1 MGEVFRVDR
10 ATTIAALIFVVAAAL
25 VATAVADD
33 EDQPEK
39 QPVGETTFAD
49 EVEVTVANLDVFV
62 RDREGRPVEGL
73 TAADFRI
80 LQDGIEMGVSNFAA
94 FSPETREAGS
104 GAGET
109 GAASPMT
116 ATALSRSEPAYVV
129 LHIDNENL
137 HAIDRKR
144 VLTQVRDFVEETLV
158 SGVQMMVVSSRRS
171 LEIRQPF
178 TDDSNAVI
186 GALHHVGNESG
197 ARVAR
202 DRERRRIYAGMERW
216 ARDAQR
222 TFITDF
228 LNTIDSQVFMAQV
241 QGQIWSYTEEESGVL
256 KDSLANMRE
265 VVRLVTGLEGR
276 RSIVYVSNGL
286 PMTPGLG
293 LIHEY
298 AKVFWD
304 NSIYARIAQKDYAQ
318 EFRALADAANREG
331 VSLYT
336 IDATGLM
343 PLEGF
348 EAGDR
353 YVPEASASWVTTANL
368 QESLNYMAD
377 STGGLAVLNTN
388 DVTAG
393 LQLIRDDLFSYYS
406 IGFSN
411 TSSGKDTVHQTKVEL
426 PHHPDYSIRYRKW
439 FVDKSLDTRVR
450 ERVLQTLVRDLEHNP
465 LDLRLTLGD
474 PAPVTSKR
482 WQVPIRMSIP
492 INSLALEVESG
503 DLVSQIEL
511 FFCVRDAEGQG
522 SPTQRREY
530 EIRVPAAQFEP
541 DRVQR
546 YGILVQMLFK
556 EQRHTV
562 AVGLVDRVNHQTSYA
577 RTVVDIP

>member
-1 MGEVFRVDR
+1 MDG
-10 ATTIAALIFVVAAAL
+10 ATKIAGLIFIVAAAL

-33 EDQPEK
+33 EDQPKK
-39 QPVGETTFAD
+39 QPVGETTFAN

-80 LQDGIEMGVSNFAA
+80 LQDGVEMEISNFAA
-94 FSPETREAGS
+94 LSPETGEAGS

-109 GAASPMT
+109 GATSPT
-116 ATALSRSEPAYVV
+116 AATALSRSEPAYVV

-144 VLTQVRDFVEETLV
+144 VLTQVRSFVEETLV

-186 GALHHVGNESG
+186 GALHRVGNESG

-202 DRERRRIYAGMERW
+202 DRERRMIYAQMERW

-222 TFITDF
+222 SDF
-228 LNTIDSQVFMAQV
+228 TELLNTIEARVFMTQV

-256 KDSLANMRE
+256 QDSLANMHE

-293 LIHEY
+293 LMHEY

-304 NSIYARIAQKDYAQ
+304 NSIYARIAQKDYTQ

-353 YVPEASASWVTTANL
+353 YVPEAAASWVTRANL

-393 LQLIRDDLFSYYS
+393 LQLIREDLFSYYS
-406 IGFSN
+406 IGFSI
-411 TSSGKDTVHQTKVEL
+411 TSNGKDTVHQTKVEL
-426 PHHPDYSIRYRKW
+426 PHHPDYGIRYRKW
-439 FVDKSLDTRVR
+439 FVDKSLDTRIR

-474 PAPVTSKR
+474 PAPVTGKR
-482 WQVPIRMSIP
+482 WEVPIRLSIP

-546 YGILVQMLFK
+546 YGIVVQMLFK

-577 RTVVDIP
+577 RTVVNIP

>member
-1 MGEVFRVDR
+1 VDKVFRVDS
-10 ATTIAALIFVVAAAL
+10 ATKIAGLIFIVAAAL
-25 VATAVADD
+25 VASAVADG

-39 QPVGETTFAD
+39 RPVGETSFGD
-49 EVEVTVANLDVFV
+49 EVEVTVANLDIFV

-73 TAADFRI
+73 TAEDFRI
-80 LQDGIEMGVSNFAA
+80 IQDCVEMEISNFAA
-94 FSPETREAGS
+94 FSPKTRETGS
-104 GAGET
+104 RAGER
-109 GAASPMT
+109 GAADLAAET
-116 ATALSRSEPAYVV
+116 TLSLNEPAYVV

-144 VLTQVRDFVEETLV
+144 VLTRVRSFVEETLV

-178 TDDSNAVI
+178 TADPDAVL
-186 GALHHVGNESG
+186 GALQRVANESG
-197 ARVAR
+197 ARIVR
-202 DRERRRIYAGMERW
+202 DRERRRIFDDMERW
-216 ARDAQR
+216 AGDATR
-222 TFITDF
+222 MSFADLINS
-228 LNTIDSQVFMAQV
+228 LEARVFMAEV
-241 QGQIWSYTEEESGVL
+241 RGRILAYTEEESGVL
-256 KDSLANMRE
+256 KDTLAGMHE

-286 PMTPGLG
+286 PMVPGLG
-293 LIHEY
+293 LMHEY
-298 AKVFWD
+298 ATVFWD
-304 NSIYARIAQKDYAQ
+304 NTIYSRVAQRDYTQ

-336 IDATGLM
+336 IDASGLN

-348 EAGDR
+348 GAEDP
-353 YVPEASASWVTTANL
+353 YVPEARASWVDVSNR
-368 QESLNYMAD
+368 QEPLRFMAD
-377 STGGLAVLNTN
+377 ETGGLAVLSTN

-393 LQLIRDDLFSYYS
+393 LRLIRDDLFSYYS
-406 IGFSN
+406 VGYSISPIDV
-411 TSSGKDTVHQTKVEL
+411 DTAHRIEVEL
-426 PHHPDYSIRYRKW
+426 PRHPDHDVRYRKW
-439 FVDKSLDTRVR
+439 FVEKSFETRVR
-450 ERVLQTLVRDLEHNP
+450 ERVLQMLVGDLEHNP

-474 PAPVTSKR
+474 PAPVTGKR
-482 WQVPIRMSIP
+482 WEVPIRLSIP

-511 FFCVRDAEGQG
+511 YFCVRDALGQG

-546 YGILVQMLFK
+546 YAILVQMLFK

>member
-1 MGEVFRVDR
+1 VDR
-10 ATTIAALIFVVAAAL
+10 ATKIAAFIFIVAAAL

-33 EDQPEK
+33 EDQAKK

-80 LQDGIEMGVSNFAA
+80 IQDGVEMEISNFAA
-94 FSPETREAGS
+94 LSPETREAGS

-109 GAASPMT
+109 GAASPIA

-144 VLTQVRDFVEETLV
+144 VLTQVRSFVEETLV

-186 GALHHVGNESG
+186 GALHRVGNESG

-202 DRERRRIYAGMERW
+202 ETERRRIYAEMERW
-216 ARDAQR
+216 ARDTQR
-222 TFITDF
+222 RSFADFI
-228 LNTIDSQVFMAQV
+228 NTIEAQVFMTQV
-241 QGQIWSYTEEESGVL
+241 QGQIWSYSEEESGVL
-256 KDSLANMRE
+256 KDSLANMHE

-293 LIHEY
+293 LMHEY

-304 NSIYARIAQKDYAQ
+304 NSIYARIAQKDYTQ

-353 YVPEASASWVTTANL
+353 YVPEAAASWVTRANL

-393 LQLIRDDLFSYYS
+393 LQLIREDLFSYYS
-406 IGFSN
+406 IGFSI
-411 TSSGKDTVHQTKVEL
+411 TSNGKDTVHQPKVEL
-426 PHHPDYSIRYRKW
+426 PHHPDYGIRYRKW
-439 FVDKSLDTRVR
+439 YVDKSLETRVR

-474 PAPVTSKR
+474 PAPVTGKR
-482 WQVPIRMSIP
+482 WEVPIRLSIP

-503 DLVSQIEL
+503 DLVAQIEL
-511 FFCVRDAEGQG
+511 FFCVRDALGQG

-546 YGILVQMLFK
+546 YGIVVQMLFK

-577 RTVVDIP
+577 RTMVNIP

>member
-1 MGEVFRVDR
+1 VDR
-10 ATTIAALIFVVAAAL
+10 ATKITALIFIVAAAL
-25 VATAVADD
+25 VASAVADGD
-33 EDQPEK
+33 DQPQR
-39 QPVGETTFAD
+39 QPVEATTFGD
-49 EVEVTVANLDVFV
+49 EVDVTVANLDVFV

-73 TAADFRI
+73 TREDFRI
-80 LQDGIEMGVSNFAA
+80 LQDGVEMEISNFAA
-94 FSPETREAGS
+94 LSPEMREAGDLI
-104 GAGET
+104 GET
-109 GAASPMT
+109 GATVLAA
-116 ATALSRSEPAYVV
+116 ATLPSQSQPAYVV

-137 HAIDRKR
+137 FAIDRKR
-144 VLTQVRDFVEETLV
+144 VLTQVRTFVEETLV
-158 SGVQMMVVSSRRS
+158 SGVRIMVVSSRRS
-171 LEIRQPF
+171 LQIRQPF
-178 TDDSNAVI
+178 TDDSDAVI
-186 GALHHVGNESG
+186 AALQRVGNESG
-197 ARVAR
+197 ARIAR
-202 DRERRRIYAGMERW
+202 ETERRRIYAGMERW
-216 ARDAQR
+216 ARDAMR
-222 TFITDF
+222 SSFADL
-228 LNTIDSQVFMAQV
+228 LNTIDTQVVMAQT
-241 QGQIWSYTEEESGVL
+241 QGQIWAYAEEESGVL
-256 KDSLANMRE
+256 KDSLDNMHE
-265 VVRLVTGLEGR
+265 VVRLITGLEGR

-293 LIHEY
+293 LMHEY
-298 AKVFWD
+298 ARVFWD
-304 NSIYARIAQKDYAQ
+304 NSIYARIAQKDYTQ

-348 EAGDR
+348 EAADR
-353 YVPEASASWVTTANL
+353 YVPEATASWVTTANL

-406 IGFSN
+406 IGFSV
-411 TSSGKDTVHQTKVEL
+411 TSNGEDTVHKTKVEL
-426 PHHPDYSIRYRKW
+426 PHHPDYEIRYRKW
-439 FVDKSLDTRVR
+439 FVDKSLETRVR
-450 ERVLQTLVRDLEHNP
+450 ERVLQTLVRDLGHNP
-465 LDLRLTLGD
+465 LGLRLTLGE
-474 PAPVTSKR
+474 PAPVTGKR
-482 WQVPIRMSIP
+482 WVVPVRLSIP

-522 SPTQRREY
+522 APTQRREY

-541 DRVQR
+541 NRVQR

>member
-1 MGEVFRVDR
+1 VER
-10 ATTIAALIFVVAAAL
+10 ATKIAGLIFIVAAAL
-25 VATAVADD
+25 AATAVADD
-33 EDQPEK
+33 EDQPK
-39 QPVGETTFAD
+39 QQPVGETTFAD

-80 LQDGIEMGVSNFAA
+80 IQDGVEMEISNFAA
-94 FSPETREAGS
+94 YSAETREAGS

-109 GAASPMT
+109 GAASPIE
-116 ATALSRSEPAYVV
+116 ATAFYRKEPAYLV

-137 HAIDRKR
+137 DAIDRTR
-144 VLTQVRDFVEETLV
+144 VLTQARSFVEETLV

-178 TDDSNAVI
+178 TDDSNTVI
-186 GALHHVGNESG
+186 GALHRVGNESG

-202 DRERRRIYAGMERW
+202 ETERRRIYAEMEQW

-222 TFITDF
+222 RSFDDF
-228 LNTIDSQVFMAQV
+228 LNTIEAQVFMAQV
-241 QGQIWSYTEEESGVL
+241 QGQIWSYSEEESDVL
-256 KDSLANMRE
+256 KDSLANMHE
-265 VVRLVTGLEGR
+265 VVRLITGLEGR

-293 LIHEY
+293 LMHEY

-304 NSIYARIAQKDYAQ
+304 NSIYARIAQKDYTQ

-331 VSLYT
+331 VNLYT

-353 YVPEASASWVTTANL
+353 YVPESAASWVTRANL
-368 QESLNYMAD
+368 QESLHYMAD

-393 LQLIRDDLFSYYS
+393 LQQIREDLFSFYS
-406 IGFSN
+406 IGFNITSN
-411 TSSGKDTVHQTKVEL
+411 GKDTVHQTKVEL
-426 PHHPDYSIRYRKW
+426 PRHPDYRIRYRKW

-474 PAPVTSKR
+474 PAPVTGKR
-482 WQVPIRMSIP
+482 WKVPIRLSIP

-503 DLVSQIEL
+503 DLVGQIEL
-511 FFCVRDAEGQG
+511 FFCARDALGRG

-530 EIRVPAAQFEP
+530 EIRVPAERFEP
-541 DRVQR
+541 DQVLR
-546 YGILVQMLFK
+546 YKILVQMLFK

-577 RTVVDIP
+577 RTVVNIP